1 MKVLVVNCG
10 SSSVKFQLLETDAER
25 AQAGTD
31 RVLAKGLVENIGGTA
46 VVKFEVPGRKPVKET
61 AQIPE
66 HKIAVEKVLDFLTHG
81 ENGVLR
87 DRREIA
93 AVGHRVVHGGER
105 FKASALIT
113 EDVLEGIEACF
124 EMAPLHNPPN
134 VEGYKAARAALPG
147 VPQVAVFDT
156 SFHQTMPPE
165 AYLYGLPY
173 ELYQRQGIR
182 RYGFH
187 GTSHRFVSA
196 RLAALLGRAPDD
208 PGLRLITC
216 HLGNGCSMAAIRGGR
231 SIDTSMGFTPLE
243 GLLMGTRSGDV
254 DPAAVLHVMEHEEIG
269 VDEASAM
276 LNKQSGLLGIS
287 GVSNDMRA
295 LLEAEAQGND
305 RARLAVDVF
314 CYRLRKYV
322 AAYIGVLGGVDG
334 LAFAGGIGENA
345 PAIRARALAGLEGLG
360 VALVPDLNTAARGS
374 EAEIS
379 SRGAATRVFVV
390 PTNEELLIARDTY
403 AIVSGVPSSGA
414 ATQPSRATGA

>member
-1 MKVLVVNCG
+1 VKVLVVNCG
-10 SSSVKFQLLETDAER
+10 SSSVKFQLLETDGE
-25 AQAGTD
+25 
-31 RVLAKGLVENIGGTA
+31 RVLAKGLVENIGRTA
-46 VVKFEVPGRKPVKET
+46 AVKFEVPGREPVRET
-61 AQIPE
+61 AEILE
-66 HKIAVEKVLDFLTHG
+66 HAIAVEKVLDFLTHA
-81 ENGVLR
+81 ENGILR
-87 DRREIA
+87 DRREID

-113 EDVLEGIEACF
+113 EDVLAGIEACF
-124 EMAPLHNPPN
+124 DMAPLHNPPN
-134 VEGYKAARAALPG
+134 VAGYKAARAALPG

-216 HLGNGCSMAAIRGGR
+216 HLGNGCSLAAIRGGR

-254 DPAAVLHVMEHEEIG
+254 DPAAVLHVMERDG
-269 VDEASAM
+269 MSVAEASAM
-276 LNKQSGLLGIS
+276 LNQHGGLLGIS

-295 LLEAEAQGND
+295 LLEAEAQGHA

-322 AAYIGVLGGVDG
+322 AAYIGVLGGLDG

-360 VALVPDLNTAARGS
+360 VALVPELNTAARGS

-379 SRGAATRVFVV
+379 PGEAGSRVFVV
-390 PTNEELLIARDTY
+390 PTNEELLIARDTH
-403 AIVSGVPSSGA
+403 AIVSGTPSASA
-414 ATQPSRATGA
+414 PS